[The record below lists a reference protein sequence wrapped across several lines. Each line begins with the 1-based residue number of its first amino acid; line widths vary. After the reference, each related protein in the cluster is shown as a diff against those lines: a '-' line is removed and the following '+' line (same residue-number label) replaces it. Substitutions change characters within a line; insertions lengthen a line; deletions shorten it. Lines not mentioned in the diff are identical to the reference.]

1 MGKRIIQQKRGK
13 GSPTYR
19 NDNFRSPGSV
29 RLDKNKGHAEIVDI
43 MHSNAHTAPLFVIAY
58 EDGSFGLT
66 VAGEGLRVGDI
77 LEIGDEADFKIGSAM
92 KLKDIPEGTPVY
104 NVELVPGDGGKFV
117 RSSGA
122 AARVVGKSTTK
133 VTLKLPSK
141 KTKEFNP
148 NCIATIGLVAGSG
161 RVDKPFLKAGN
172 KFKAVKNTGKYWPV
186 VSGASMNAVDHP
198 FGCKRSSRK
207 GRPTIAPKNAP
218 PGRKVGMVRPRHTG
232 RNK

>member
-1 MGKRIIQQKRGK
+1 MGKNLIQQKRGK

-29 RLDKNKGHAEIVDI
+29 KLEKNSGNAEIIDI
-43 MHSNAHTAPLFVIAY
+43 IHSNAHTAPLFVLSY
-58 EDGSFGLT
+58 EDGSFGLS
-66 VAGEGLRVGDI
+66 VAGEGLKVGDL
-77 LEIGDEADFKIGSAM
+77 LEIGDEAPYKIGSSL
-92 KLKDIPEGTPVY
+92 KLRDIPEGTPVY
-104 NVELVPGDGGKFV
+104 NIELVPGDGGKFV
-117 RSSGA
+117 RSSGV
-122 AARVVGKSTTK
+122 AARVVGKSSSK

-141 KTKEFNP
+141 KTKDFHPE
-148 NCIATIGLVAGSG
+148 CVATIGLVAGSG
-161 RVDKPFLKAGN
+161 RVDKPFMKAGN
-172 KFKAVKNTGKYWPV
+172 KFKAMKASSKYWPS

-218 PGRKVGMVRPRHTG
+218 PGRKVGMIRPKHTG